1 MSKYVLY
8 AIGEI
13 ALVVI
18 GILIAI
24 QITEWNRDRKLFNE
38 ELESYSLIISD
49 LKRDSLLF
57 KSYKDYYSNFLNTYF
72 QMNLIKNGQ
81 GSFGN
86 MTTDHLVM
94 NIEFN
99 AVTQQNH
106 QANIE
111 KLRNSEIR
119 EQINNYFRRV
129 SLVSQATFEFNKL
142 IVEESRPFL
151 IRENNVLDNDK
162 VFNNDNRAFPPS
174 IGVSTIDTLKL
185 TEVFE
190 QKYFIPILSQLR
202 MSMGFY
208 LASLE
213 RLMDENHKLIQSLE
227 LSLN

>member
-24 QITEWNRDRKLFNE
+24 QINEWNRDRKLFNE